1 MTNWQKVRVEFDDAD
16 GNRVLAAM
24 WAESIPGGFRTEGG
38 VFTKNIGP
46 SLWIEWSSDFDGIT
60 VTPIR
65 ELPTGLGAVI
75 EVPTVP
81 GDCERWVRT
90 AEDNWVN
97 DWRTEKPDSY
107 FDVLNFTVLSEGVP
121 FD

>member
-1 MTNWQKVRVEFDDAD
+1 MTDWRKVRVEFDDAD
-16 GNRVLAAM
+16 GNRVSAVM
-24 WAESIPGGFRTEGG
+24 WQNAVQYGAEHFWLSTEDDDDRLVSIAPT
-38 VFTKNIGP
+38 P
-46 SLWIEWSSDFDGIT
+46 HLT

-75 EVPTVP
+75 EVTTVP

-90 AEDNWVN
+90 AEDNWVS

-107 FDVLNFTVLSEGVP
+107 FDGLNFTVLSEGVP

>member
-1 MTNWQKVRVEFDDAD
+1 MSDWQKVKIEFDDAE
-16 GNRVLAAM
+16 GNRISAVM
-24 WAESIPGGFRTEGG
+24 WQRNNTPRFAYQNPNNSWDISFDWNTGEESR
-38 VFTKNIGP
+38 V
-46 SLWIEWSSDFDGIT
+46 T

-90 AEDNWVN
+90 AEDNWAS
-97 DWRTEKPDSY
+97 DSGRTDKPDLY
-107 FDVLNFTVLSEGVP
+107 FDGLNFTVLSEGVA